1 MICFMVIST
10 TFGSQILVFL
20 WTAHVV
26 TSEDSELKQCMQ
38 SKHELINTAAL
49 MESFVSSRPHI
60 LISLDCNTALKI
72 HSLSCVDA
80 APQTVVWR
88 YLIISF
94 NLFEKNKWTRTLNWV
109 WSPSKL
115 LASDQ
120 HTCFQ
125 AENEKMHLD
134 RKQNRSWPGTL
145 CSPLSTRKHSLI
157 GVWNSGCGLV
167 EAPALYKPGLSQL
180 LAVMGSVM

>member
-1 MICFMVIST
+1 MVTST

-20 WTAHVV
+20 WTAHAV

-38 SKHELINTAAL
+38 SEHALINTAAL
-49 MESFVSSRPHI
+49 MESFVSSCPHI
-60 LISLDCNTALKI
+60 LISLDCNTTLKI
-72 HSLSCVDA
+72 HSLSRVDA
-80 APQTVVWR
+80 VPQAAVWH

-94 NLFEKNKWTRTLNWV
+94 NLFEKNKWTSTPNWV

-115 LASDQ
+115 LASAQ

-134 RKQNRSWPGTL
+134 RKQTARGQGLSVPP
-145 CSPLSTRKHSLI
+145 SPLESTH
-157 GVWNSGCGLV
+157 W
-167 EAPALYKPGLSQL
+167 
-180 LAVMGSVM
+180 